1 MACFTSLRNIRLSV
15 VYISFSDMDVL
26 PLDMDTYRWD
36 TDFLFLG
43 LKTLLGFFWDKDIL
57 TRAYAFA
64 RSLDH

>member
-36 TDFLFLG
+36 TDFLSLG